1 MPITNVINGS
11 QIKISPPLGVLP
23 HSLKS
28 NSAEIKANIRYS
40 STNIIIGAIIHNNT
54 LLFLFF
60 INQIV

>member
-40 STNIIIGAIIHNNT
+40 NTNITMGAIMHANT
-54 LLFLFF
+54 LFFLFF
-60 INQIV
+60 ISQIV